1 MRKLKDVREWIEE
14 VEKIGE
20 LCRVTAEV
28 DPDVEMGTLNYMNGR
43 KKEQPVLFF

>member
-20 LCRVTAEV
+20 LCCVTAEV
-28 DPDVEMGTLNYMNGR
+28 DLML
-43 KKEQPVLFF
+43 KLAH